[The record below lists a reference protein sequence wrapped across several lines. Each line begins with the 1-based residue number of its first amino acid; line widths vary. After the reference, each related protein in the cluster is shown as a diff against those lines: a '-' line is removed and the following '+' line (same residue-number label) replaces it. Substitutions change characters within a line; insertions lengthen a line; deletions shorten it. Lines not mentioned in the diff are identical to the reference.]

1 MKNLLA
7 LSTTKLIGLRVCNRK
22 DEDLGKV
29 EDLMLDPEYNRVA
42 YAVLSFDATM
52 GFGSELFAVPMDA
65 LTLASDGNSFVLNVD
80 KRMLERAPSFS
91 RSHPPDTVD
100 RRWSAST
107 YAHYGYEPYWEP
119 DGLGAT
125 AGVYTTEAERAESAT
140 SKSGRLAASA
150 GVLLL
155 LLAGFVYMVY
165 TRGWPSTRDRIATTA
180 HAAITSVEET
190 SKDAATTA
198 RVKTALALSKSV
210 SAFDINVD
218 TRQGVV
224 KLRGQVPSE
233 EMKLVAERVAQGVE
247 GVLSVENILTVTGA
261 HSTSSSRS
269 GAGTSP
275 R

>member
-1 MKNLLA
+1 MTPWSA
-7 LSTTKLIGLRVCNRK
+7 RCG
-22 DEDLGKV
+22 
-29 EDLMLDPEYNRVA
+29 
-42 YAVLSFDATM
+42 
-52 GFGSELFAVPMDA
+52 
-65 LTLASDGNSFVLNVD
+65 
-80 KRMLERAPSFS
+80 S
-91 RSHPPDTVD
+91 RS
-100 RRWSAST
+100 
-107 YAHYGYEPYWEP
+107 
-119 DGLGAT
+119 
-125 AGVYTTEAERAESAT
+125 
-140 SKSGRLAASA
+140 AASA
-150 GVLLL
+150 TGRR
-155 LLAGFVYMVY
+155 
-165 TRGWPSTRDRIATTA
+165 RGWPSTRDRIATTA

-218 TRQGVV
+218 TRQGAVT
-224 KLRGQVPSE
+224 LRGQVPSE